1 MADVHRADVL
11 VRWVGL
17 LPFLRGPAAPE
28 QRTAPDTPWQTGRRR
43 PTRTTPAEPA
53 TPADLTP
60 RPKPTD
66 AATPAES
73 EPTESAAP
81 GSADRTGPTE
91 SSTPAARPEPDAAV
105 EGPDAAERSE
115 PAPPTEHP
123 EHPDPLERARS
134 TEQQPP
140 PLRLPVPGPPPVP
153 AEAHALDL
161 GRATPDPEPA
171 PLVDPLLFRA
181 FARSPTALP
190 APPRD
195 RRRGA
200 VVDGIEHR
208 PPVRPDPHIVGL
220 SRRLRGR
227 VGSRAFTLVFVGIYL
242 LILVQLIVALMN
254 S

>member
-17 LPFLRGPAAPE
+17 LPFLRGTATPE
-28 QRTAPDTPWQTGRRR
+28 QRSAPDTPWQTGRRR
-43 PTRTTPAEPA
+43 PTRTAPADPA
-53 TPADLTP
+53 TAPA
-60 RPKPTD
+60 RH
-66 AATPAES
+66 
-73 EPTESAAP
+73 
-81 GSADRTGPTE
+81 
-91 SSTPAARPEPDAAV
+91 EPDAAV
-105 EGPDAAERSE
+105 EEPEAA
-115 PAPPTEHP
+115 PAEHP
-123 EHPDPLERARS
+123 EHPERPQRPESAGPLEQA
-134 TEQQPP
+134 TPAEPQPP

-153 AEAHALDL
+153 AEAHAFDL

-181 FARSPTALP
+181 FARSPTAAP

-200 VVDGIEHR
+200 VIDGIEHR
-208 PPVRPDPHIVGL
+208 PPVRPDPQIVGL

-242 LILVQLIVALMN
+242 LILVQLIVSLMN

>member
-17 LPFLRGPAAPE
+17 LPFLRGPAAPD
-28 QRTAPDTPWQTGRRR
+28 QRPAPETPWQTGRRR
-43 PTRTTPAEPA
+43 PTRTAAADAVVDEPEAGERSEPATAVEPAEPL
-53 TPADLTP
+53 TPAD
-60 RPKPTD
+60 R
-66 AATPAES
+66 A
-73 EPTESAAP
+73 
-81 GSADRTGPTE
+81 
-91 SSTPAARPEPDAAV
+91 EPDAAV
-105 EGPDAAERSE
+105 DESE
-115 PAPPTEHP
+115 PV
-123 EHPDPLERARS
+123 EHPDQPEPPARA
-134 TEQQPP
+134 EQQPP

-161 GRATPDPEPA
+161 GRATPDPEPV

-181 FARSPTALP
+181 FARSPTAPP

-200 VVDGIEHR
+200 VIDGIEHR
-208 PPVRPDPHIVGL
+208 PPVRPDPQIVGL

-227 VGSRAFTLVFVGIYL
+227 VGSRAFALVFVGIYL

>member
-43 PTRTTPAEPA
+43 PTRTAPADPATPARDEPESAFEEPEPPERSEPA
-53 TPADLTP
+53 TPA
-60 RPKPTD
+60 
-66 AATPAES
+66 
-73 EPTESAAP
+73 
-81 GSADRTGPTE
+81 
-91 SSTPAARPEPDAAV
+91 
-105 EGPDAAERSE
+105 
-115 PAPPTEHP
+115 EHP
-123 EHPDPLERARS
+123 EHSGRGEPLEPA
-134 TEQQPP
+134 EPAEPQPP

-181 FARSPTALP
+181 FARSPTAPP

-200 VVDGIEHR
+200 VIDGIEHR